1 MLILCTNDDGY
12 MAPGL
17 GVLAEAAAGL
27 GDVHVVAP
35 DREQSATSHSLTMH
49 LPLRARSVRERWHN
63 VSGTPT
69 DCVMLAVQ
77 AILPR
82 RPDVVLSG
90 VNHGMNM
97 GEDVLYSGTVSAA
110 MEATIFGIP
119 AVAISYA
126 GRGDER
132 HLASYGPLLSRLLAQ
147 LVKRTDFPPETLL
160 NVNLPAISADQVKG
174 VRVTRLGRRVFSD
187 SLTQGT
193 DPSGKPYYWIGG
205 GSIEWAS
212 LEGTDYHAVDEGY
225 ISVTPLHLDL
235 TNHALLRNVAEWELT
250 A

>member
-17 GVLAEAAAGL
+17 GVLVEAAASL
-27 GDVHVVAP
+27 GEVHVVAP

-49 LPLRARSVRERWHN
+49 LPLRAREVRDGWHSVT
-63 VSGTPT
+63 GTPT
-69 DCVMLAVQ
+69 DCVMLGTQ

-90 VNHGMNM
+90 INHGMNM

-119 AVAISYA
+119 AVAVSYA
-126 GRGDER
+126 GRGDDE
-132 HLASYGPLLSRLLAQ
+132 HLASYGPLLARLLPQ
-147 LVKRTDFPPETLL
+147 LVGRSDFPPETLL
-160 NVNLPAISADQVKG
+160 NINLPAIAASEVKG

-187 SLTQGT
+187 SLTRGF

-212 LEGTDYHAVDEGY
+212 LEGTDYHAVDAGY
-225 ISVTPLHLDL
+225 VSVTPLHLDL
-235 TNHALLRNVAEWELT
+235 TNHALLSSVAAWELT
-250 A
+250 T

>member
-17 GVLAEAAAGL
+17 GVLAEAATGL
-27 GDVHVVAP
+27 GEVHVVAP

-49 LPLRARSVRERWHN
+49 VPLRARIVRDGWHSVT
-63 VSGTPT
+63 GTPT
-69 DCVMLAVQ
+69 DCVMLATQ

-119 AVAISYA
+119 AIAVSYA
-126 GRGDER
+126 GRDDV
-132 HLASYGPLLSRLLAQ
+132 HMASYAGLLARLLPQ
-147 LVKRTDFPPETLL
+147 LVQRPDFPPETLL
-160 NVNLPAISADQVKG
+160 NVNLPAIPAGEVKG
-174 VRVTRLGRRVFSD
+174 VRVTRLGRRVFTD
-187 SLTQGT
+187 SLTQGK

-205 GSIEWAS
+205 GNIEWG
-212 LEGTDYHAVDEGY
+212 LDEGTDYHAVADGY
-225 ISVTPLHLDL
+225 VSVTPLHLDL
-235 TNHALLRNVAEWELT
+235 TNHALLRDVAQWELE

>member
-1 MLILCTNDDGY
+1 
-12 MAPGL
+12 
-17 GVLAEAAAGL
+17 
-27 GDVHVVAP
+27 
-35 DREQSATSHSLTMH
+35 
-49 LPLRARSVRERWHN
+49 
-63 VSGTPT
+63 
-69 DCVMLAVQ
+69 
-77 AILPR
+77 
-82 RPDVVLSG
+82 
-90 VNHGMNM
+90 MNM

-160 NVNLPAISADQVKG
+160 NVNLPAISAEQVKG

-235 TNHALLRNVAEWELT
+235 TNHALLRNVAEWEL
-250 A
+250 AV